1 MPTPVYMSINDT
13 AVKGSVEIAGREGSI
28 EVLVVDHE
36 LHIPTDIHSGRL
48 TGVRQHSPMKVRAAF
63 DAATPYLYKACT
75 EGETYDTVKFS
86 FYQIDD
92 SGVEV
97 EYYTILLERVKVSA
111 VNVIVP
117 QVKDQ
122 HNEHLPHMVEY
133 SFVYGKIT
141 WTFTDGAIEHTDD
154 WIAAR

>member
-1 MPTPVYMSINDT
+1 MNVNNNG
-13 AVKGSVEIAGREGSI
+13 VKGSVEIAGREGTI
-28 EVLVVDHE
+28 EILVVKHE

-48 TGVRQHSPMKVRAAF
+48 TGVRQHSPMTVQAAF
-63 DAATPYLYKACT
+63 DAATPYMYKACT
-75 EGETYDTVKFS
+75 EGETFDTVVLS

-97 EYYTILLERVKVSA
+97 EYYTITLQRVKVAS

-122 HNEHLPHMVEY
+122 KNEHLPHMVEY
-133 SFVYGKIT
+133 SFVYGAIT
-141 WTFTDGAIEHTDD
+141 WTFTDGALEHTDD
-154 WIAAR
+154 WVAAR